1 MIIKSSIKRY
11 LLKKRGLRLDRHS
24 DVNYDVMVKDAG
36 ALSRVIDSAL
46 HITSMG
52 RGCFF
57 EHVFSYGDIELGN
70 YVSISGPGTVLH
82 AEKNQIRIGNFVS
95 IGPGTQIVEFN
106 HRTDLPSTY
115 AMQLNFFTKD
125 FGDDVCSKGSIIID
139 DDVWIA
145 DGVTVLSGVH
155 IGQGSVIGA
164 GSIVTKSVPPYSICG
179 GVPCRVIKYRFSDQ
193 IIDKL
198 RNIDWEKYRFS
209 PDDLKILAT
218 LINYCH
224 ILVIKGTAINNN
236 FEGIYLIIKSVI
248 NGV

>member
-1 MIIKSSIKRY
+1 MIIKSNIKRY
-11 LLKKRGLRLDRHS
+11 LLKKRGLHLDRHS

-139 DDVWIA
+139 DDVWIGA
-145 DGVTVLSGVH
+145 NVSIVSGVH
-155 IGQGSVIGA
+155 IGRGAVIAAGA
-164 GSIVTKSVPPYSICG
+164 VVKEDVPAYEIWG
-179 GVPCRVIKYRFSDQ
+179 GVPAR
-193 IIDKL
+193 KL
-198 RNIDWEKYRFS
+198 KNRFS
-209 PDDLKILAT
+209 PETIEKLEASKWWQWSDEEIRQHREFFET
-218 LINYCH
+218 Q
-224 ILVIKGTAINNN
+224 LVDRSSNI
-236 FEGIYLIIKSVI
+236 
-248 NGV
+248 

>member
-1 MIIKSSIKRY
+1 MIIKSNIKRY
-11 LLKKRGLRLDRHS
+11 LLKKRGLHLDRHS

-139 DDVWIA
+139 DDVWIGA
-145 DGVTVLSGVH
+145 NAVIVGNIRIGNNVL
-155 IGQGSVIGA
+155 IAPGA
-164 GSIVTKSVPPYSICG
+164 YVNFDVPDGSIVIGNPGLI
-179 GVPCRVIKYRFSDQ
+179 RR
-193 IIDKL
+193 
-198 RNIDWEKYRFS
+198 S
-209 PDDLKILAT
+209 PGAT
-218 LINYCH
+218 LNY
-224 ILVIKGTAINNN
+224 INNTILFDEYN
-236 FEGIYLIIKSVI
+236 VRSD
-248 NGV
+248 GVRQW